1 MEVLTTRLREL
12 NPEQETIR
20 AIHAPGIG
28 LSPGGRD
35 VLGQMSMLLAGLVGL
50 VLLLTCS
57 NVANLFL
64 AGIGLLA
71 GILFGTAP
79 AWTTVSGNLV
89 ESLRQGGASG
99 GRGRARWR
107 DAFVVTQLAIS
118 LGLVAGAAMLGRSL
132 VHARGSDAGF
142 ELDGMIVGFLSLGST
157 GRYTEETVP
166 GFVER
171 LLAELETRPWAR
183 EATVAN
189 QSPIAG
195 GHSRATVRPADRP
208 EGEIGFEAEHVVVG
222 PRYFETLGLEIV
234 RGRPLG
240 GLRDEPEQ
248 VVVVNEALAALFWPN
263 QDPLGR
269 EIRGQGGIWRIVGV
283 ARSVQMRSLRSAA
296 NPGVYYPMS
305 QMSVGSV
312 VLHVRVDGP
321 AERAIRELR
330 EVVAVVDPEL
340 PLRAPIDLR
349 AAALDSVRELR
360 VFGVLVTGFAVLALV
375 LAAIGLYGLV
385 AYGVSQRVREMGIRL
400 ALGAKPSALVGLVL
414 RRSLMVSLVGVTV
427 GLGLAVLLG
436 KAIRGMLFGVS
447 AGDPVT
453 LLAAASILFATAALA
468 AWIPARRAA
477 RVDATVSLRAE

>member
-1 MEVLTTRLREL
+1 
-12 NPEQETIR
+12 
-20 AIHAPGIG
+20 
-28 LSPGGRD
+28 
-35 VLGQMSMLLAGLVGL
+35 
-50 VLLLTCS
+50 
-57 NVANLFL
+57 
-64 AGIGLLA
+64 
-71 GILFGTAP
+71 
-79 AWTTVSGNLV
+79 
-89 ESLRQGGASG
+89 
-99 GRGRARWR
+99 
-107 DAFVVTQLAIS
+107 
-118 LGLVAGAAMLGRSL
+118 
-132 VHARGSDAGF
+132 
-142 ELDGMIVGFLSLGST
+142 
-157 GRYTEETVP
+157 
-166 GFVER
+166 
-171 LLAELETRPWAR
+171 
-183 EATVAN
+183 
-189 QSPIAG
+189 
-195 GHSRATVRPADRP
+195 
-208 EGEIGFEAEHVVVG
+208 VVV
-222 PRYFETLGLEIV
+222 I
-234 RGRPLG
+234 
-240 GLRDEPEQ
+240 
-248 VVVVNEALAALFWPN
+248 NEALAARFWPG
-263 QDPLGR
+263 QDPIGR
-269 EIRGQGGIWRIVGV
+269 EIGGQGEVWRIVGV
-283 ARSVQMRSLRSAA
+283 ARDVQMRSLRSPA